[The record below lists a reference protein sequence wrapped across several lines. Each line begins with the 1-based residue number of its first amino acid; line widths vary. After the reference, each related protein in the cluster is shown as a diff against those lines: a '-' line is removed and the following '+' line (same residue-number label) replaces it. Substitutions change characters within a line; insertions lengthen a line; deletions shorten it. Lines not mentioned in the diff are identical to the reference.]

1 MFKRVKTE
9 TYSIREFL
17 AEKHKTET
25 FHRKNFAFIPG
36 VDITAQTFLPT
47 GTSPADTLVLLV
59 CGAGAFFI
67 GVTLLEK
74 MLIRNG
80 NTVLAESIAS
90 TINFLA
96 PVGIYIYVFYKI
108 CKTF

>member
-1 MFKRVKTE
+1 MFKKAKTE
-9 TYSIREFL
+9 TYSVREFL
-17 AEKHKTET
+17 AGKHKTEVLPK
-25 FHRKNFAFIPG
+25 KNFAFIPG
-36 VDITAQTFLPT
+36 VDITAQTFLPV